1 MGNVHTPQRRA
12 LESLK
17 PEEVRPLVISIKDRY
32 YFNGN
37 EIFLLG
43 ISEGIGT
50 CSDLHGIN
58 IAVFG
63 QKELSSPRFPR
74 GKTEVNCSWV
84 ALLRKPTD
92 EELKQEGHD
101 SRTPCLIVEEIEIL
115 GEHPIKKDKTIYN
128 FIATGKK
135 KIYVNTIC

>member
-17 PEEVRPLVISIKDRY
+17 PEEVRSLVISIEDKY

-37 EIFLLG
+37 EIFFLG

-63 QKELSSPRFPR
+63 QEESPSPRFPR
-74 GKTEVNCSWV
+74 GKIKVNCSW
-84 ALLRKPTD
+84 AAILRKPAD
-92 EELKQEGHD
+92 EELKQEGHNSD
-101 SRTPCLIVEEIEIL
+101 TLCLMVEGIEIL

-135 KIYVNTIC
+135 KIYVDTIC